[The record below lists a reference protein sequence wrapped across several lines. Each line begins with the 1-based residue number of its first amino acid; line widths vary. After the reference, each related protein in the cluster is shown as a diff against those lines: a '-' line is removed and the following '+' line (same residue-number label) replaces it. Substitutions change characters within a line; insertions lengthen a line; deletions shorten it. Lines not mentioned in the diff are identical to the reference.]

1 LRQCED
7 AAPVDQI
14 TLRDSARKITKTIE
28 IDMEEEEQTLIDA
41 GFKLSFKLWTKGHQ
55 KLDVEQIKILD
66 KDFKKV
72 QESIS
77 ATDEA
82 TV

>member
-1 LRQCED
+1 
-7 AAPVDQI
+7 
-14 TLRDSARKITKTIE
+14 
-28 IDMEEEEQTLIDA
+28 MEEEEQTLIDA

-55 KLDVEQIKILD
+55 KLDVEQIKLLD